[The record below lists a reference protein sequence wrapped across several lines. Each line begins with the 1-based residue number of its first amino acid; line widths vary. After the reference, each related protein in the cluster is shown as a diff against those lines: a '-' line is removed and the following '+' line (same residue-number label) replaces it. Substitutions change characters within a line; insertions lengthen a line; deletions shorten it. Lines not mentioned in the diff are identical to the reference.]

1 MDGRLRSLEGSVSS
15 LHRRL
20 DEKLDVVVSVENKR
34 EEQEKIFTD
43 ILKKILN
50 SKYSFTRTFYDSL
63 FTLNKGLHEGFPP
76 PQYLHISA

>member
-50 SKYSFTRTFYDSL
+50 S
-63 FTLNKGLHEGFPP
+63 E
-76 PQYLHISA
+76 